1 MARLVIFDNQVK
13 AVELPDRQVM
23 IGRSL
28 KNDIPLSDGLLSR
41 KHCSIVPVAG
51 GYRLLDLKSSNGTY
65 LNGEKIE
72 KVDLASDD
80 IIEIGQSV
88 IVFMEDGVWSRGEAL
103 ARLRNPIKAQE
114 LIGRIKRH
122 ARPGG
127 QDQKIPLRRIE
138 DQAPEAAAAPSR
150 GRRPRK
156 SRAAGPRDPLRRPG
170 VRESLEDFIAHRAMI
185 HLLKGSASIRKLV
198 SEVLAEVLEQDSGSG
213 DVPVGDLKARIRASL
228 RSRLDTAEV
237 QRVPTAGPSEAVR
250 GKPPAEEPGDGRAT

>member
-1 MARLVIFDNQVK
+1 MARLVIFDDQVK
-13 AVELPDRQVM
+13 AVELPDRQVL

-65 LNGEKIE
+65 LNGEKID
-72 KVDLASDD
+72 KVDLTSDD

-127 QDQKIPLRRIE
+127 QARKIPLRRIE
-138 DQAPEAAAAPSR
+138 APSQEAVPSR

-156 SRAAGPRDPLRRPG
+156 SRAAGSSREPLRRPG
-170 VRESLEDFIAHRAMI
+170 VGEALEDFIAHRAMI
-185 HLLKGSASIRKLV
+185 HLLKSSASVRKLV
-198 SEVLAEVLEQDSGSG
+198 AEVLAEVLEQDSGS
-213 DVPVGDLKARIRASL
+213 DAVPVGDLKARIRASL
-228 RSRLDTAEV
+228 RSRMDTTEA
-237 QRVPTAGPSEAVR
+237 QRIPAAGPAEAAR
-250 GKPPAEEPGDGRAT
+250 GKPPAEDPGDGRAT

>member
-13 AVELPDRQVM
+13 AVELPDRQVL

-28 KNDIPLSDGLLSR
+28 KNDIPINDGLLSR
-41 KHCSIVPVAG
+41 KHCSIVPVGG

-65 LNGEKIE
+65 LNGEKID

-127 QDQKIPLRRIE
+127 QARKIPMHRIE
-138 DQAPEAAAAPSR
+138 ARAPEAAPTR

-156 SRAAGPRDPLRRPG
+156 SRTAGFRDPLRRPG
-170 VRESLEDFIAHRAMI
+170 VAEALEDFIAHRAMI
-185 HLLKGSASIRKLV
+185 HLLKGSASIRKLMG
-198 SEVLAEVLEQDSGSG
+198 EVLAEVLEQDAGSAE
-213 DVPVGDLKARIRASL
+213 VPVGDLKARIRASL
-228 RSRLDTAEV
+228 RSRIDTAEV
-237 QRVPTAGPSEAVR
+237 PRVPAAGPSEAAR
-250 GKPPAEEPGDGRAT
+250 EELPAKEPGDGRAT

>member
-1 MARLVIFDNQVK
+1 MARLVIFDDRVK

-23 IGRSL
+23 IGRSR
-28 KNDIPLSDGLLSR
+28 KNDIPINDGLLSR

-65 LNGEKIE
+65 LNGEKID
-72 KVDLASDD
+72 KVDLSSDD

-103 ARLRNPIKAQE
+103 ARLRNPLKAQE

-127 QDQKIPLRRIE
+127 SASKIPLRRIVSRPADE
-138 DQAPEAAAAPSR
+138 APAK

-156 SRAAGPRDPLRRPG
+156 QRAPAISHDSLRRPG
-170 VRESLEDFIAHRAMI
+170 VGEALEDFIAHRAMI
-185 HLLKGSASIRKLV
+185 LLLRSSASIRKLV
-198 SEVLAEVLEQDSGSG
+198 GEVLAEVLEQDAGSG
-213 DVPVGDLKARIRASL
+213 EVPVGDLKARIRACL
-228 RSRLDTAEV
+228 RSRIETASLP
-237 QRVPTAGPSEAVR
+237 RDSSAGPGEPTR
-250 GKPPAEEPGDGRAT
+250 GKTPAVEEGDERAT